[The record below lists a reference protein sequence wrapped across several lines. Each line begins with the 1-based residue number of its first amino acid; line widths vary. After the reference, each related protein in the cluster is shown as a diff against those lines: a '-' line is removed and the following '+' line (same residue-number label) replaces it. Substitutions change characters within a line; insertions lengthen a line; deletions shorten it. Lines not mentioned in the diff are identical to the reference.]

1 MAEIVVYA
9 YCDRTEKVNS
19 AVRLPEFGT
28 QRSFNFSALQRLAE
42 PVFHPG
48 KKAQKRRR

>member
-1 MAEIVVYA
+1 MAAIVVYA
-9 YCDRTEKVNS
+9 YCNRSEKVNS
-19 AVRLPEFGT
+19 AVRLPGFKT

-42 PVFHPG
+42 PVFRPG